1 MDVHTGGL
9 DADPVSGRRNMR
21 RAHCLSLSYIA
32 RAFVTN
38 ITADRGR
45 WILWTP
51 VFLGSGIAAYFSL
64 SIEPAIWLGPILVG
78 IATFLL
84 LAARRSSWMVLLFI
98 SLLIA
103 ATGFSVA
110 QLRTYLVA
118 APVLERDV
126 GPLWVSGRVVDIQNR
141 TKGPRVVLDRLHLP
155 RVEPALTPNK
165 ARIRLHK
172 KNNLEIG
179 QRISVLS
186 KLSPP
191 PEPVFPGAYDFQRR
205 AWFEKLGA
213 VGFALSQVR
222 VVNDVFV
229 TNPGAA
235 GSKTKAET
243 TDIAG
248 TTTIALAISALRQ
261 TIAERIR
268 TAQPSPEGAIA
279 AALITGD
286 RSAIP
291 ADIIEAMRDS
301 GLAHLLAISGLHM
314 GLVAATIFFAVRALL
329 AMWERG
335 TLRYPVKKWAAVAA
349 IIGSFAYLLLSG
361 MTVPTQ
367 RAFLM
372 TGVVLLAIILDRT
385 AISLRL
391 VAWAATFILL
401 ITPEAILGASFQMS
415 FAAVVVL
422 VAAYEMLRDPV
433 GAWLRGRGLW
443 RRLLTYFAG
452 VAATTLLAG
461 IATGLIALFHFN
473 RIALF
478 GLAANMVAVPLTAIW
493 VMPWAVAVCILMPFG
508 LEAIPLAP
516 MVWGLELIVATA
528 TGVASWDGAVR
539 LVPAMPVL
547 GLGFIAIGGLWLCL
561 WRRNIRLFG
570 LALIAAGVLTIPLN
584 SPPDIIAS
592 NTGRLMAV
600 RAPDGSLSLSSNR
613 REKFS
618 AANWLRRDGRDQAD
632 SWPWSVATETSG
644 MRCDSLGCI
653 YDQGAEII
661 AFVHD
666 ERALLEDCQTAS
678 IIVSAVPIRG
688 NCPSADAIIDRFDLW
703 RDGTHAIWLTK
714 AAPRIKT
721 VAGVRG
727 IRPWSP
733 ARTTGGQSTR

>member
-1 MDVHTGGL
+1 M
-9 DADPVSGRRNMR
+9 A
-21 RAHCLSLSYIA
+21 
-32 RAFVTN
+32 
-38 ITADRGR
+38 
-45 WILWTP
+45 
-51 VFLGSGIAAYFSL
+51 
-64 SIEPAIWLGPILVG
+64 
-78 IATFLL
+78 
-84 LAARRSSWMVLLFI
+84 LLFV

-103 ATGFSVA
+103 ATGFSAA
-110 QLRTYLVA
+110 QLRNYLVV

-126 GPLWVSGRVVDIQNR
+126 GPLWVSGRVIEIQNR
-141 TKGPRVVLDRLHLP
+141 TTGPRVVLDRLHLP
-155 RVEPALTPNK
+155 RIEPAQTPSK
-165 ARIRLHK
+165 ARIRLHRK
-172 KNNLEIG
+172 SELEIG

-205 AWFEKLGA
+205 AWFEQLGA
-213 VGFALSQVR
+213 VGFALSRVR
-222 VVNDVFV
+222 VVDDAVA
-229 TNPGAA
+229 TDSGAA
-235 GSKTKAET
+235 AEP
-243 TDIAG
+243 DDVAG
-248 TTTIALAISALRQ
+248 TNTIALAIALLRQ

-268 TAQPSPEGAIA
+268 AAQPNPKGAIA

-291 ADIIEAMRDS
+291 ADVIEAMRDS

-314 GLVAATIFFAVRALL
+314 GLVAATIFFAVRAML

-335 TLRYPVKKWAAVAA
+335 TLRYTVKKWAAITA
-349 IIGSFAYLLLSG
+349 IVGSFAYLLLSG

-372 TGVVLLAIILDRT
+372 TGIVLLAIILDRT

-401 ITPEAILGASFQMS
+401 ITPESILGASFQMS

-422 VAAYEMLRDPV
+422 VAAYEMLRGPAGV
-433 GAWLRGRGLW
+433 WLGGRGLW
-443 RRLLTYFAG
+443 RRLATYFAG
-452 VAATTLLAG
+452 VAVTTLLAG
-461 IATGLIALFHFN
+461 VATGVIALFHFN
-473 RIALF
+473 RVALF

-493 VMPWAVAVCILMPFG
+493 VMPWAVAVCVLMPFG
-508 LEAIPLAP
+508 LEAIPLVP
-516 MVWGLELIVATA
+516 MVLGLKLIVATA

-539 LVPAMPVL
+539 LVPAMPVFGL
-547 GLGFIAIGGLWLCL
+547 GLIAIGGLWLCL
-561 WRRNIRLFG
+561 WRRNIRLLG
-570 LALIAAGVLTIPLN
+570 LALIASGILTIPLN

-618 AANWLRRDGRDQAD
+618 AANWLRRDGLDRAD
-632 SWPWSVATETSG
+632 SWPWSVTAEASG

-653 YDQGAEII
+653 YDQGTETI

-666 ERALLEDCQTAS
+666 ERALLEDCRTAS
-678 IIVSAVPIRG
+678 IIVSAVPVRG
-688 NCPSADAIIDRFDLW
+688 DCPSPHAIIDRLDLW
-703 RDGTHAIWLTK
+703 QGGAHAIWLTK
-714 AAPRIKT
+714 AALRIKT

-733 ARTTGGQSTR
+733 ARKARGESTR

>member
-21 RAHCLSLSYIA
+21 REHWLSPPHIA
-32 RAFVTN
+32 RVFATN
-38 ITADRGR
+38 IAADRDR

-64 SIEPAIWLGPILVG
+64 STEPAIWLGPILVG
-78 IATFLL
+78 VATFLL
-84 LAARRSSWMVLLFI
+84 LAARRSPWMALLFI

-103 ATGFSVA
+103 ATGFSAA
-110 QLRTYLVA
+110 QLRSYLVA
-118 APVLERDV
+118 APVLERDI

-141 TKGPRVVLDRLHLP
+141 AKGPRVVLDRLHLP
-155 RVEPALTPNK
+155 RIEPALTPNK

-172 KNNLEIG
+172 NNKLEIG

-213 VGFALSQVR
+213 VGFALSQVQ
-222 VVNDVFV
+222 VVDDSFAIDSGANGSETDDV
-229 TNPGAA
+229 
-235 GSKTKAET
+235 
-243 TDIAG
+243 AG
-248 TTTIALAISALRQ
+248 TTRIALAISALRQ

-291 ADIIEAMRDS
+291 SDIIEAMRDS

-422 VAAYEMLRDPV
+422 VAAFEMLRGPV

-443 RRLLTYFAG
+443 RRLLGYFAG

-478 GLAANMVAVPLTAIW
+478 GLAANIVAVPLTAIW

-508 LEAIPLAP
+508 LEAIPLVP
-516 MVWGLELIVATA
+516 MVWGLELIIATA

-539 LVPAMPVL
+539 LVPAMPVF

-561 WRRNIRLFG
+561 WRQNIRLFG

-632 SWPWSVATETSG
+632 SWPWRVTAETSG
-644 MRCDSLGCI
+644 MRCDNLGCI
-653 YDQGAEII
+653 YDLGTEIL

-678 IIVSAVPIRG
+678 IIVSAVPVRG

-703 RDGTHAIWLTK
+703 RDGAHAIWLTK

-733 ARTTGGQSTR
+733 ARTTGRQSTR